1 MKPTYIYALL
11 EPSDEFIPRYIG
23 KSVDP
28 KNRFAAHCKD
38 FKEGKTHK
46 ERWIRNLHNNGLKP
60 KLKIIAQVESK
71 DWQYWEIFYIDAFL
85 KAGFNL
91 TNETDGGDGNHNMS
105 DIVKAKISKS
115 VKGFRHSDETKEK
128 ISRIQKEKY
137 ASGERKPALLGT
149 TASEETKKKMS
160 ESQKKINTEEHK
172 KKLSIA
178 QKNSMTEERK
188 LRISKTRTG
197 MRHSEEAKKKM
208 SESAKNR
215 KNKESK

>member
-11 EPSDEFIPRYIG
+11 EPTDEFIPRYIG

-28 KNRFAAHCKD
+28 KNRFIAHCKN
-38 FKEGKTHK
+38 FSEGKTHK
-46 ERWIRNLHNNGLKP
+46 EKWIRKLHNQGLKP
-60 KLKIIAQVESK
+60 KLKIIAQVEPK
-71 DWQYWEIFYIDAFL
+71 DWQYWEIFYIDAF
-85 KAGFNL
+85 KRAGFNL
-91 TNETDGGDGNHNMS
+91 TNETNGGDGQHNMLES
-105 DIVKAKISKS
+105 VKAKISES
-115 VKGFRHSDETKEK
+115 VKGFTHSEETKQK
-128 ISRIQKEKY
+128 ISRLAKEKY

-149 TASEETKKKMS
+149 KASEETKKKMS
-160 ESQKKINTEEHK
+160 ESQKMINTEEHK

-215 KNKESK
+215 KKDIK